1 MRGLGKAYSRTWSLL
16 LSPHQWLIGL
26 LGRWGPRCHVWNS
39 PGTPVE
45 GDCGLAS
52 FSSCEKWGIIITMSW
67 SCYEKKCKNN
77 ECKKLGTFSSLWWF
91 SYPQSQLHQKKKKKE
106 ALRNDGRVM
115 FSEDNVELSGPWAKC
130 LLSPGTHLEGQRA
143 GSIHRLLVSEWKLI
157 KVPRRN

>member
-1 MRGLGKAYSRTWSLL
+1 MYVKSLAHFRVSDG
-16 LSPHQWLIGL
+16 SPTLNH
-26 LGRWGPRCHVWNS
+26 
-39 PGTPVE
+39 
-45 GDCGLAS
+45 
-52 FSSCEKWGIIITMSW
+52 SSI
-67 SCYEKKCKNN
+67 
-77 ECKKLGTFSSLWWF
+77 
-91 SYPQSQLHQKKKKKE
+91 KKKKKE